1 MAVNFNLVTPI
12 ATPVQAGDY
21 RFNWGELVIAPY
33 GIDGSNCGNHELTNA
48 AFGILAPSISDDYI
62 PIPIIGAPANFNPAS
77 FNLIA
82 NVVAPNFVG
91 DIRFNWG
98 NLAVSTYGINDSEI
112 GSFSVENLSLGIFTP
127 SIDQD
132 YIPVP
137 IVTVKLNY
145 SPLDFNLVD
154 DLVPPTI
161 PGDIR
166 FQWTDQ
172 STIGIVSLD
181 DGGIGSPFIY
191 GAALAIN
198 APSIN
203 IDDNYSPILFNY
215 QSNLNN
221 PEFKTS
227 PLNFHFIQSSI
238 SDASAL
244 NFDFTGLL
252 GIAFGS
258 IYNGE
263 IGSVTVYN
271 SDQYITVGGDD
282 QSEINKPEIIL
293 LLNKT
298 FPPSIDD
305 SEFGTLT
312 IYKVSKEIFAPS
324 ISQSSI
330 SSGNVIYFSNTD
342 LLTQNF
348 MMMLF

>member
-21 RFNWGELVIAPY
+21 RFNWGSLAISLYA
-33 GIDGSNCGNHELTNA
+33 IDDSNCGNHEITNA
-48 AFGILAPSISDDYI
+48 AFGILAPSISDDYV
-62 PIPIIGAPANFNPAS
+62 PIPIIGYRANFNPS
-77 FNLIA
+77 NFNLIA
-82 NVVAPNFVG
+82 NVTVPDFAGEV
-91 DIRFNWG
+91 RFSWG
-98 NLAVSTYGINDSEI
+98 NLAVSTYGIN
-112 GSFSVENLSLGIFTP
+112 
-127 SIDQD
+127 
-132 YIPVP
+132 
-137 IVTVKLNY
+137 
-145 SPLDFNLVD
+145 
-154 DLVPPTI
+154 
-161 PGDIR
+161 
-166 FQWTDQ
+166 
-172 STIGIVSLD
+172 

-215 QSNLNN
+215 QVNLNN
-221 PEFKTS
+221 PEFPS
-227 PLNFHFIQSSI
+227 NPLNFHFIQSS
-238 SDASAL
+238 SPDASAL

-282 QSEINKPEIIL
+282 QSEINEPELVL

-324 ISQSSI
+324 ISQSAI

>member
-21 RFNWGELVIAPY
+21 RFNWGSLAISLYA
-33 GIDGSNCGNHELTNA
+33 IDDSNCGNHEITNA
-48 AFGILAPSISDDYI
+48 AFGILTPSISDDYV
-62 PIPIIGAPANFNPAS
+62 PIPIIGHRANFNPS
-77 FNLIA
+77 NFNLIA
-82 NVVAPNFVG
+82 NVTAPDFAGEV
-91 DIRFNWG
+91 RFRWG
-98 NLAVSTYGINDSEI
+98 NLALSTYGINDSAI
-112 GSFSVENLSLGIFTP
+112 GSFTVENAALGVFAP
-127 SIDQD
+127 SINQGD
-132 YIPVP
+132 IPVP
-137 IVTVKLNY
+137 IVTVKLKYN
-145 SPLDFNLVD
+145 PLDFNLVD

-172 STIGIVSLD
+172 STIGIVGLN
-181 DGGIGSPFIY
+181 DGGIGAPFIY

-215 QSNLNN
+215 QVNLNN
-221 PEFKTS
+221 PEFPS
-227 PLNFHFIQSSI
+227 NPLNFHFIQSS
-238 SDASAL
+238 SPDASAL

-282 QSEINKPEIIL
+282 QSEINEPELIL

-312 IYKVSKEIFAPS
+312 IYKSSKEIFAPS
-324 ISQSSI
+324 ISQSAI